1 MSFLFA
7 LLFVFVIIGL
17 FVVIAVLIFLS
28 RVFGGLLNI
37 PFSFFQSLKA
47 KWGKMKGF
55 SKSSPSQPSNG
66 GSGIDKSSAIDV
78 EFEEVG

>member
-17 FVVIAVLIFLS
+17 FVIIAVLIFLS
-28 RVFGGLLNI
+28 RIFGGLLNI
-37 PFSFFQSLKA
+37 PFSFFQLLKR
-47 KWGKMKGF
+47 KREKMKEF
-55 SKSSPSQPSNG
+55 SKPSSSRPSNA
-66 GSGIDKSSAIDV
+66 GSGIDKSAAIDV